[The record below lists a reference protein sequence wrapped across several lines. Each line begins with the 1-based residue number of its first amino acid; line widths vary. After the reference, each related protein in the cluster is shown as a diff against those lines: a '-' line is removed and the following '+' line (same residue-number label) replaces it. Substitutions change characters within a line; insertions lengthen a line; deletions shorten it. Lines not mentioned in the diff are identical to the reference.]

1 MSESPTATIKTEA
14 VDDTEKQSQ
23 ATFEDV
29 FTLLLDPIREQIR
42 KLELSRGED
51 GQVQTTA
58 ALSSDDSGNQL
69 LELQTLLTAGRES
82 QRKLNHFVKQKA
94 DETSERLKRIES
106 QIDEKL
112 TGLSNKVDE
121 LAKIPEPVEE
131 KVEVDVAGL
140 ILGKT
145 LSESSGIESGRAELL
160 GAIDDGNQ
168 AAQVLAGRILAARG
182 SSAEQLAT
190 LIGEIGEALYAWRPK
205 KSETAD
211 PFETELSQWVDQLCL
226 QKGLPNSIGLVQIGQ
241 PFESRKHISDQRGGY
256 VTAVRGWIVLRD
268 NGSAVY
274 ARAKVQTG

>member
-1 MSESPTATIKTEA
+1 MSESETVMEETESDDAT
-14 VDDTEKQSQ
+14 DKQSLS
-23 ATFEDV
+23 TFEDV
-29 FTLLLDPIREQIR
+29 FRALLEPIREQIR
-42 KLELSRGED
+42 EIELGRGGDVDTKATDAPSEPVAD
-51 GQVQTTA
+51 R
-58 ALSSDDSGNQL
+58 L
-69 LELQTLLTAGRES
+69 LELGKLLKVVGVNDQKLYGLVKEKVEKTSEHLRQVES
-82 QRKLNHFVKQKA
+82 QLLDKLGSL
-94 DETSERLKRIES
+94 T
-106 QIDEKL
+106 EKI
-112 TGLSNKVDE
+112 DE
-121 LAKIPEPVEE
+121 LAKVPEPVEE

-145 LSESSGIESGRAELL
+145 LSESSGIESGRAELMS
-160 GAIDDGNQ
+160 AIDDGNQ

-205 KSETAD
+205 KGETAD
-211 PFETELSQWVDQLCL
+211 PFESELSQWVDQLCL
-226 QKGLPNSIGLVQIGQ
+226 QRGLPNSIGLVQIGQ